1 MCSKP
6 VSGSE
11 VPPPMTPAPLAFRFL
26 LLAACLF
33 AGSAFAQ
40 STPLPSK
47 ENFHLFLLIG
57 QSNMAGR
64 GTVEAQD
71 QVPDPR
77 VLTLNKAGEWVPAV
91 DPIHFDK
98 RSAGVGLGRTFGRE
112 IAAATP
118 GVTIGL
124 IPCAVGGTAIDKW
137 QPGAFDEKTKT
148 HPWDDALRRAKQ
160 ALSAGTLK
168 GILWHQGE
176 GDAKRDLAPAYPAKL
191 DALIARLRAELD
203 APEVPFMAGQIG
215 QFAGKP
221 WDQFQ
226 HQFDDLLRALPARVQ
241 RTAYVSAEGLT
252 DRGDKLHFDAA
263 SARELGRRY
272 AAVYLKMARPAAT
285 PAVRLVPGVPLLVP
299 AETPD
304 SVRRAVADLQRD
316 LLKILGVPSPVI
328 TDPAELHGRPAI
340 VIVAGGSGDP
350 AWHHAGITGR
360 EAHGIHVRTIGGAP
374 QVILEGADPRGA
386 IYAIY
391 SFSDEFLGVPPLWYW
406 SGWTPLPRATIELP
420 GDTVRIFPPAH
431 VRWRAWFNNDE
442 DFLDPW
448 RARSPAND
456 QAVYETVLRLKY
468 NTYEINSVADFS
480 PGAPPYAVHPDTAG
494 AHARGLVIT
503 HHHTSPLGSRSGNW
517 EAFWRREGREPPP
530 FSVKNTEGLQAFWR
544 YHAETSH
551 RAGFEQVWTCVFRG
565 ATDVPFWQTFKDAPA
580 DMPAR
585 AAIIAD
591 MLLAQVAIVKEVTG
605 ESAPDMRTTLYN
617 EGSRLFAAG
626 LLRPPAD
633 PTLIWNFVAAR
644 RDHFPAEDV
653 RNFKAPPGR
662 TLGYYLNFQFT
673 SSGSHLAAAEGPWKM
688 AANYRTVEA
697 AGPLAFTVVN
707 AGNIREHLTELSA
720 NAEMMWRF
728 QTFDADAFLRHYCTR
743 YFGAAHA
750 DEAAALYRAYY
761 DAFWRQKPPD
771 IPGFDRQYL
780 FQDQRYARAVEMLL
794 KDMAA
799 GINRPNAID
808 GHPYDHPD
816 TGGGYFRVELQPGDT
831 DQVAALLRGTESSG
845 RNFATVVARAEAL
858 RLAPSAQVFFDDNL
872 LVRARVM
879 VQLNTLLHETA
890 LAYRAHGQP
899 AVRRSHLQ
907 NALRA
912 VAAVREQLISTH
924 HDPFAQWYDSDRH
937 FGLAGLRDML
947 QQEVARL

>member
-1 MCSKP
+1 MKL
-6 VSGSE
+6 
-11 VPPPMTPAPLAFRFL
+11 PLPSLFAAG
-26 LLAACLF
+26 LLALSGA
-33 AGSAFAQ
+33 SAQA
-40 STPLPSK
+40 TPLPLK
-47 ENFHLFLLIG
+47 ADFHLFLLIG

-71 QVPDPR
+71 QAPHPR

-98 RSAGVGLGRTFGRE
+98 SIAGVGLGRTFGLE
-112 IAAATP
+112 IAEATP
-118 GVTIGL
+118 GATIGL
-124 IPCAVGGTAIDKW
+124 IPCAVGGTPIDMW
-137 QPGAFDEKTKT
+137 QPSALWDKPKS
-148 HPWDDALRRAKQ
+148 HPWDDAMIRAKL
-160 ALSAGTLK
+160 ALKAGTLK

-176 GDAKRDLAPAYPAKL
+176 SDSNRDKAPAYAAKL
-191 DALIARLRAELD
+191 AELVARVRVELN
-203 APEVPFMAGQIG
+203 APDIPFICGQPG

-221 WDQFQ
+221 WNEFQQQVDQA
-226 HQFDDLLRALPARVQ
+226 LRELPTQVPRA
-241 RTAYVSAEGLT
+241 AYVSAGGLT

-263 SARELGRRY
+263 SARELGKRY
-272 AAVYLKMARPAAT
+272 AAAYLQLLRPSAST
-285 PAVRLVPGVPLLVP
+285 VQLLPGVPLLVP
-299 AETPD
+299 AGTPD

-316 LLKILGVPSPVI
+316 LQKILGAPSPVI
-328 TDPAELHGRPAI
+328 TDAAELRGRTAI
-340 VIVAGGSGDP
+340 VIATGVRGDP
-350 AWHHAGITGR
+350 AWHHAAITGR

-374 QVILEGADPRGA
+374 QVVLDGADPRGA

-406 SGWTPLPRATIELP
+406 SGWKPTPRAMIDLP
-420 GDTVRIFPPAH
+420 ADTARFFPPAH

-442 DFLDPW
+442 DFLNPW
-448 RARSPAND
+448 RARASAND

-480 PGAPPYAVHPDTAG
+480 PGAPPYAVDPDTAG

-503 HHHTSPLGSRSGNW
+503 HHHTSPLGARSANW

-530 FSVKNTEGLQAFWR
+530 FSVKNTEGLKAFWR

-591 MLLAQVAIVKEVTG
+591 MLQAQVAIVKEVTG
-605 ESAPDMRTTLYN
+605 ESAPNMRTTLYN

-644 RDHFPAEDV
+644 RDHFPADDV

-728 QTFDADAFLRHYCTR
+728 STFDADAFLRQYCAR
-743 YFGAAHA
+743 YFGPTHA
-750 DEAAALYRAYY
+750 GDIAALYRDYY
-761 DAFWRQKPPD
+761 QAFWQQKPAD
-771 IPGFDRQYL
+771 IPGFERQYI
-780 FQDQRYARAVEMLL
+780 FQDMRYARAVEMLL
-794 KDMAA
+794 KDLAA

-831 DQVAALLRGTESSG
+831 DQVTALLRGTESSS
-845 RNFATVVARAEAL
+845 RNFAAVVARAEAL
-858 RLAPSAQVFFDDNL
+858 RPHLVPSDQVFFDDNL

-899 AVRRSHLQ
+899 AVRRLHLE

-912 VAAVREQLISTH
+912 VAMAQEQLASTQH
-924 HDPFAQWYDSDRH
+924 APFAQWYDSDRH
-937 FGLAGLRDML
+937 FGLTALGNALR
-947 QQEVARL
+947 QEADRQHP